1 MNLVIFLLGKAI
13 FLILAFGI
21 PLMFHSI
28 WNVLFCYGAAEVT
41 TGLLRGIICSLAH
54 EVEEVTFPMP
64 PEEIGIVKKEW
75 TIYQIENTVNF
86 PIHNNFLAWFLGGLN
101 FQIEHHLFPN
111 ICHINYPLIAPLVEE
126 TCQEFGINYKK
137 HQSIIH
143 ALLSHFRWL
152 RSLSKA
158 TLTI

>member
-1 MNLVIFLLGKAI
+1 
-13 FLILAFGI
+13 
-21 PLMFHSI
+21 
-28 WNVLFCYGAAEVT
+28 
-41 TGLLRGIICSLAH
+41 
-54 EVEEVTFPMP
+54 MP

-137 HQSIIH
+137 HQ
-143 ALLSHFRWL
+143 
-152 RSLSKA
+152 
-158 TLTI
+158 